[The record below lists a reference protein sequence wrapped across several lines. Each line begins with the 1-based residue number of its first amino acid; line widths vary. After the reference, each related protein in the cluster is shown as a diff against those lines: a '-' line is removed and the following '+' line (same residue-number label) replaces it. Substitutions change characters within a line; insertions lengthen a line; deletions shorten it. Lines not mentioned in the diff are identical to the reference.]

1 MSLTNATKARLVA
14 DARTLYERMAADL
27 GRPVPATHA
36 CLYHAIALQM
46 LLARRHGIE
55 TMLQAGTAQ
64 WPMCRPEED
73 DGIRNTHF
81 AYQWDGIDDSKV
93 MTCLINAQLPELHV
107 WLAHRD
113 PDTIIDPTTGTWPER
128 AALDGQTW
136 TGPVPPSFL
145 WHTQEELAA
154 LVTDQYPL
162 GITYQCDVTAC
173 QVADSFAQLELYP
186 RIAALLGMGNEEK

>member
-1 MSLTNATKARLVA
+1 MARKLTKSTKARLITDSKA
-14 DARTLYERMAADL
+14 LYERAAPAL
-27 GRPVPATHA
+27 GKPVPATHA
-36 CLYHAIALQM
+36 CLYHAVALQM
-46 LLARRHGIE
+46 LLAKRHGIE

-81 AYQWDGIDDSKV
+81 AYQWDGIEDPKV
-93 MTCLINAQLPELHV
+93 MACLVNAQLPELHV

-136 TGPVPPSFL
+136 TGPPTPSFI
-145 WHTQEELAA
+145 WHTPAEMAMLIR
-154 LVTDQYPL
+154 DQYPL
-162 GITYQCDVTAC
+162 GFTYRCDPVAC
-173 QVADSFAQLELYP
+173 KVADAFANLELYP
-186 RIAALLGMGNEEK
+186 QIATLLGMRKK